1 MKAKIS
7 KSIRLTM
14 ALLRE
19 QALPML
25 GIFIIGCILN
35 LLIEDAM
42 QLQTAAQETQRW
54 VMQLILGLWEC
65 FQGIMIVLI
74 LSWGLPK
81 VHAFKARDLLKEP
94 FATPYIGSFLAEYL
108 RYVAQILMWG
118 LLLILPGFY
127 RYCQLIFV
135 PYIALFS
142 KSYRDGEVDALK
154 TAEVLV
160 KGNLAKV
167 FGIQIFAFLS
177 EIGIEFLPQMVPDL
191 HTLFMRIVFQ
201 VISFVLPCWVFA
213 ILFLLFES
221 ALEARERT

>member
-7 KSIRLTM
+7 ESIRLTS

-19 QALPML
+19 QALL
-25 GIFIIGCILN
+25 LFGIFIIGCVLN

-42 QLQTAAQETQRW
+42 QLQTASQETQRW
-54 VMQLILGLWEC
+54 VMQLILGLWDC
-65 FQGIMIVLI
+65 FQGIMLVLI

-81 VHAFKARDLLKEP
+81 VHVFKAKDLLSEP

-127 RYCQLIFV
+127 RYCQLIYV

-142 KSYRDGEVDALK
+142 KSYRDGEIDALK
-154 TAEVLV
+154 TAATLV
-160 KGNLAKV
+160 KGNLALIV
-167 FGIQIFAFLS
+167 GTQIFAFVIQ
-177 EIGIEFLPQMVPDL
+177 IGLEFLPQMVPDL
-191 HTLFMRIVFQ
+191 HTLSMRILFQ
-201 VISFVLPCWVFA
+201 VISFLLPCWVFA

-221 ALEARERT
+221 ALLARERT